1 MVGNKPHHYFIGGD
15 SMLLDQ
21 FNQFYDIVAKHD
33 PECIAFN
40 DHHANIV
47 IQFNTGDI
55 EEILKEIKNILPAGM
70 SIGWTYEAD
79 AYEITFY
86 EGGDTMKREYEQ
98 QANIVDASIQSE
110 FGPLD
115 WIDQTLHEDSK
126 YSISFMGPR
135 IEDNETCM
143 SAGFRGREDG
153 FFAKMRRIKEMIH
166 NCGYNAELIKFEA
179 DKDHP
184 YSEATIN
191 LKLDGSEL

>member
-1 MVGNKPHHYFIGGD
+1 
-15 SMLLDQ
+15 MLLSQ

-33 PECIAFN
+33 SECIAFN

-47 IQFNTGDI
+47 IQFTTGDI
-55 EEILKEIKNILPAGM
+55 EEILKEIKDVLPAGM
-70 SIGWTYEAD
+70 SIAWTYEAD

-86 EGGDTMKREYEQ
+86 EGGDIMKREYEE
-98 QANIVDASIQSE
+98 QARILDASIQGE

-115 WIDQTLHEDSK
+115 WFGQTLHDDSK
-126 YSISFMGPR
+126 YSMTLIGPHIDKDR
-135 IEDNETCM
+135 KETCM
-143 SAGFRGREDG
+143 SASFRGREDG

-166 NCGYNAELIKFEA
+166 NCGYNAELIMFEA
-179 DKDHP
+179 DRDHP